1 MDEARGCATSQFI
14 NYRDN
19 TKNDGRNKAEEA
31 NQGLKYFKNGGVN
44 RGQPIIIR
52 EKQDIIAIKG
62 NFLMRRND
70 LRVSKGG

>member
-1 MDEARGCATSQFI
+1 MLDEARGCATSQW
-14 NYRDN
+14 DD

-31 NQGLKYFKNGGVN
+31 NQVLKYSKNGGVN

-52 EKQDIIAIKG
+52 EKQDIAIKG

-70 LRVSKGG
+70 L